1 MASPGQILR
10 TPRAEL
16 DHRIPADPVMSTVL
30 PPDTNLYGS
39 NSIGHTHNF
48 GSSEMVRRKM
58 SRFGHVVT
66 GELAWVREK
75 YVAGVSG
82 GTP

>member
-1 MASPGQILR
+1 
-10 TPRAEL
+10 
-16 DHRIPADPVMSTVL
+16 MSTVL

-48 GSSEMVRRKM
+48 GSSEIVGRKM
-58 SRFGHVVT
+58 SRFSHVVT
-66 GELAWVREK
+66 GELARVREK
-75 YVAGVSG
+75 YVAGVFG